1 MRVAIV
7 AGSIAVG
14 LRIAAEIES
23 LEGVEVFVIACNAG
37 KRPAVLRWTREV
49 VGVARSRGL
58 TRLAKLW
65 HYARSNRL
73 VILDALDDPSARDRL
88 RSLRC
93 DVGLHAANVIYR
105 DPTISSFRLG
115 ILNAHIGI
123 LPAYRG
129 RSVAEWSVLQ
139 GDRTGIT
146 VFFIDCG
153 IDTGSPIVLREFIPV
168 NGAKSVANLK
178 TQLFSCDA
186 RLYRKALEA
195 LMAVEFQLQDNEVSK
210 GQRYY
215 VMSRMFTNVVNEVLG
230 SRGNAEL

>member
-1 MRVAIV
+1 MRVAVI

-14 LRIAAEIES
+14 LRIVREIES
-23 LEGVEVFVIACNAG
+23 LQGVEVFVIACNAG
-37 KRPAVLRWTREV
+37 KRRALLRWTREL
-49 VGVARSRGL
+49 VGLARSRGL
-58 TRLAKLW
+58 VTLARLW
-65 HYARSNRL
+65 HYARSHRL
-73 VILDALDDPSARDRL
+73 IVLDALDDPSARDRL
-88 RSLRC
+88 ASLRC
-93 DVGLHAANVIYR
+93 DIGLHAANVIYR
-105 DPTISSFRLG
+105 DPTISAFRFG

-139 GDRTGIT
+139 GDCTGAT

-153 IDTGSPIVLREFIPV
+153 IDTGSRIVLREFIPV

-178 TQLFSCDA
+178 SQLFACDA

-195 LMAVEFQLQDNEVSK
+195 LMAPEFQLQDNEVSK

-215 VMSRMFTNVVNEVLG
+215 VMSRMFSSVVTEILG
-230 SRGNAEL
+230 SRGNA